1 MKKLRLHVEIIIG
14 DRYES
19 TDSLNEN
26 EIHDWLLNIQKQDIL
41 KVETENE
48 YWEDIP
54 QNLFEMLEAKIK
66 DKKYEYTMAK
76 GHLWLEIEISIEA
89 EPEGKS

>member
-1 MKKLRLHVEIIIG
+1 MKKLKFHLEAVIR

-19 TDSLNEN
+19 DSLIKNEVH
-26 EIHDWLLNIQKQDIL
+26 EWLLNMQKQDIL

-54 QNLFEMLEAKIK
+54 QDLFELLKTKIK

-89 EPEGKS
+89 EPEDKS

>member
-1 MKKLRLHVEIIIG
+1 MKKLKFHLEAVIR

-19 TDSLNEN
+19 DSLIKNEVH
-26 EIHDWLLNIQKQDIL
+26 EWLLNMQKQDIL

-54 QNLFEMLEAKIK
+54 LSLFELFKTSIK
-66 DKKYEYTMAK
+66 NKNYEYTLVK
-76 GHLWLEIEISIEA
+76 GHLWLEMEISL
-89 EPEGKS
+89 EPEHEKES

>member
-1 MKKLRLHVEIIIG
+1 MKKLRFHLEAVIR

-19 TDSLNEN
+19 DSLTEN
-26 EIHDWLLNIQKQDIL
+26 EVREWLLNMQKQDIL

-54 QNLFEMLEAKIK
+54 QNLFELLKTNIK
-66 DKKYEYTMAK
+66 NKNYEYTLVK
-76 GHLWLEIEISIEA
+76 GHLWLEMEISL
-89 EPEGKS
+89 EPEHEEES

>member
-1 MKKLRLHVEIIIG
+1 MKKLRLHVEVIIG

-26 EIHDWLLNIQKQDIL
+26 EIHDWLLNMQKQDIL
-41 KVETENE
+41 KTETENE

-54 QNLFEMLEAKIK
+54 QDLFELLKTKIK
-66 DKKYEYTMAK
+66 DKKYECTMAK
-76 GHLWLEIEISIEA
+76 GHLWLEIEISIE
-89 EPEGKS
+89 S

>member
-1 MKKLRLHVEIIIG
+1 MKKLLFHVEVIIG

-26 EIHDWLLNIQKQDIL
+26 EIYDWLLNIQKQDIL

-54 QNLFEMLEAKIK
+54 QDLFELLKTKIK

-76 GHLWLEIEISIEA
+76 GYLWLEIEISIEA
-89 EPEGKS
+89 DSEGKS

>member
-1 MKKLRLHVEIIIG
+1 MKKLKFNVEVIIG

-26 EIHDWLLNIQKQDIL
+26 DVHGWLLNMQRQDIL
-41 KVETENE
+41 KVETEND

-54 QNLFEMLEAKIK
+54 QELFELLKTNIK
-66 DKKYEYTMAK
+66 EKNYECDMAK
-76 GHLWLEIEISIEA
+76 GHLWLKMEITL
-89 EPEGKS
+89 EP

>member
-1 MKKLRLHVEIIIG
+1 MKKLKFHLEAIIR

-19 TDSLNEN
+19 DSLIKNEVH
-26 EIHDWLLNIQKQDIL
+26 EWLLNMQIQDIL

-54 QNLFEMLEAKIK
+54 LSLFELFKTSIK
-66 DKKYEYTMAK
+66 NKNYEYTLVK
-76 GHLWLEIEISIEA
+76 GHLWLEMEISL
-89 EPEGKS
+89 EPEHEKES

>member
-1 MKKLRLHVEIIIG
+1 MKKLRFKLEAIIR

-19 TDSLNEN
+19 DSLTEN
-26 EIHDWLLNIQKQDIL
+26 EVRKWILNMQKQDIL

-54 QNLFEMLEAKIK
+54 QILFELFKTNIK
-66 DKKYEYTMAK
+66 DKNYEYTMAK
-76 GHLWLEIEISIEA
+76 GHLWLKMEITV
-89 EPEGKS
+89 EPDEES

>member
-1 MKKLRLHVEIIIG
+1 MKKLRFHLEAIIR

-19 TDSLNEN
+19 ASLTEN
-26 EIHDWLLNIQKQDIL
+26 EVREWLLNMQKQDIL

-54 QNLFEMLEAKIK
+54 LSLFELFKTSIK
-66 DKKYEYTMAK
+66 NKNYEYTLVK
-76 GHLWLEIEISIEA
+76 GHLWLEMEISL
-89 EPEGKS
+89 EPEHEKES